1 MEATLVEKSHY
12 IELLETNLAT
22 LTSRVDVME
31 DQLCHYRDQ
40 EVPQEVP
47 EDDAQLEL
55 LYVTQEYYTPPVTMM
70 RIIKGP
76 PAIILVGDLEVN
88 LGGFNEEVQD
98 SDVESGSVTEQMAEA
113 VLEENEEE
121 DSSAGEDIKEFI

>member
-1 MEATLVEKSHY
+1 
-12 IELLETNLAT
+12 
-22 LTSRVDVME
+22 
-31 DQLCHYRDQ
+31 
-40 EVPQEVP
+40 
-47 EDDAQLEL
+47 
-55 LYVTQEYYTPPVTMM
+55 MM

-121 DSSAGEDIKEFI
+121 ESSAGEDIEEFI

>member
-1 MEATLVEKSHY
+1 
-12 IELLETNLAT
+12 
-22 LTSRVDVME
+22 
-31 DQLCHYRDQ
+31 
-40 EVPQEVP
+40 
-47 EDDAQLEL
+47 
-55 LYVTQEYYTPPVTMM
+55 MM

-121 DSSAGEDIKEFI
+121 ESSTGEDIEEFI

>member
-1 MEATLVEKSHY
+1 
-12 IELLETNLAT
+12 
-22 LTSRVDVME
+22 
-31 DQLCHYRDQ
+31 
-40 EVPQEVP
+40 
-47 EDDAQLEL
+47 
-55 LYVTQEYYTPPVTMM
+55 MM

-121 DSSAGEDIKEFI
+121 ESSAGEDIKEFI